1 MEHVCP
7 GLASDEPYSSIQRIR
22 NLKNLHSVDRTVIV
36 ITSSM
41 RPSYRSSRA
50 RRSVW
55 RRCTPCWTRPRA
67 PHPLALSAK
76 PYNPGTLRPSP
87 NPA

>member
-36 ITSSM
+36 NFLHEAILSLFESEKIGVEAM
-41 RPSYRSSRA
+41 YPMLDQA
-50 RRSVW
+50 
-55 RRCTPCWTRPRA
+55 RA

-76 PYNPGTLRPSP
+76 PYNPGSLRPIP
-87 NPA
+87 